1 MTVVC
6 FSVHNLL
13 LEQPYTKVYGPSE
26 LEMPSVLCL
35 VRTIR
40 WLMLRFR
47 KVELAVAAQHPELE
61 DWAT

>member
-1 MTVVC
+1 MLLYAYCRVVTVVC

-40 WLMLRFR
+40 
-47 KVELAVAAQHPELE
+47 
-61 DWAT
+61 